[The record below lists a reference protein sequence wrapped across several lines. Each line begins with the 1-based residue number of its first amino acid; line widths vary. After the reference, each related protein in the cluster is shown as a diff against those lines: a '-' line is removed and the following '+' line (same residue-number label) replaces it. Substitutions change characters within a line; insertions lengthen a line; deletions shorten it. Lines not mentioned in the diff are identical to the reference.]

1 MNPISFPLVFIFSN
15 PLTHME
21 DREAADS
28 GNVQLHIPRIISSAS
43 VSKVEPRV
51 AGQKAAK
58 LNLKCTLRKLI

>member
-1 MNPISFPLVFIFSN
+1 
-15 PLTHME
+15 ME

-28 GNVQLHIPRIISSAS
+28 GNVQLHIPRIMSSAS